1 MQVILE
7 SLFARPGSAPIGAGR
22 KESFGT
28 ALLFRATRFFK
39 NFFDLDK
46 MRSF

>member
-28 ALLFRATRFFK
+28 AIIFRAMSFSK
-39 NFFDLDK
+39 NCFDLDK